1 MDYSLY
7 RAKLLVSDLFF
18 NFLNKFYFKA
28 SDIGKALGIVNIHS
42 TIQNYE
48 DEDERV
54 IRKAYDP
61 QMNIQNTTF
70 LSSQGVYR
78 LLYTSKK
85 EVAKKFRKWAGNILD
100 DIIFNESAELKRQ
113 LEEKEKQ
120 HQIELLE
127 KDVQLEKT
135 KIQLQKTTK
144 LVIKKWYDTEPCQ
157 MVYGFRNKNSELIT
171 IGKTKN
177 IREREL
183 EYMTHSQDGTMFY
196 AKKCFDCGLT
206 ERVIHHILDKHRVE
220 NNKDESTRFDSFAWF
235 EISEELTIYTIDIVC
250 NFLDGF
256 VGCSEELPRL
266 NIKEKMLECIQHKLN
281 NEVISKT
288 KEVVLPIIIKY
299 NKRDDFNKFVNEYC
313 ELGENYECDTYD
325 LTGAYRLWANGI
337 AKEYKLKFR
346 EYVQKNYKSYRKYY
360 ADSKTER
367 LTYKGIRPK
376 FFILEKEIES
386 KYEEFVLSEC
396 ELGYNYKCIMG
407 DFTTVFNSWVLKKY
421 PDYIINN
428 KQLDAYVNR
437 HFIKDKMV
445 IPSLKKNLI
454 GIWGVRLNGC
464 DLFKFRTNDKMKKRV
479 VKVDIETNN
488 IIAEYDSM
496 LEASKA
502 INLKGCTFVYY
513 IKNEKIIDNKYIF
526 RYIE

>member
-1 MDYSLY
+1 MTEEIKEDNNCIVKAFENNPIAILHEDINSKKMY
-7 RAKLLVSDLFF
+7 
-18 NFLNKFYFKA
+18 YFKA
-28 SDIGKALGIVNIHS
+28 SDIGKALGIVNIRS
-42 TIQNYE
+42 TIQNY
-48 DEDERV
+48 DDDERV
-54 IRKAYDP
+54 VRNVYDP
-61 QMNIQNTTF
+61 YGTPQDTIF

-78 LLYTSKK
+78 LLYNSKK
-85 EVAKKFRKWAGNILD
+85 EIAKKFRKWSGNILD
-100 DIIFNESAELKRQ
+100 DIIFNESTELKRQ
-113 LEEKEKQ
+113 LEERDKL
-120 HQIELLE
+120 IEE
-127 KDVQLEKT
+127 KDIQLERT
-135 KIQLQKTTK
+135 KIQLEKTTK

-157 MVYGFRNKNSELIT
+157 MVYGFKNKNSDLVT

-220 NNKDESTRFDSFAWF
+220 NNKEWF

-256 VGCSEELPRL
+256 VGYSEELPRL
-266 NIKEKMLECIQHKLN
+266 NIKEKILECIQYKLN
-281 NEVISKT
+281 NELISKT
-288 KEVVLPIIIKY
+288 EVIKHVVLPIVKY
-299 NKRDDFNKFVNEYC
+299 NKRDDFDKFVNEYC

-360 ADSKTER
+360 TDSKTER

-376 FFILEKEIES
+376 LFILEKEIGS

-407 DFTTVFNSWVLKKY
+407 DFISAFNSWVLKKY
-421 PDYIINN
+421 PNYIVNN

-437 HFIKDKMV
+437 HFIKDKMA

-454 GIWGVRLNGC
+454 GIWGVRLKGI
-464 DLFKFRTNDKMKKRV
+464 DLFKYRTNDKMKKRV
-479 VKVDIETNN
+479 VKVDIENNN
-488 IIAEYDSM
+488 IITEYDSM
-496 LEASKA
+496 LEASKS
-502 INLKGCTFVYY
+502 IKLNGCTMVYY
-513 IKNEKIIDNKYIF
+513 IKNQKIIDNKYIF
-526 RYIE
+526 QYID